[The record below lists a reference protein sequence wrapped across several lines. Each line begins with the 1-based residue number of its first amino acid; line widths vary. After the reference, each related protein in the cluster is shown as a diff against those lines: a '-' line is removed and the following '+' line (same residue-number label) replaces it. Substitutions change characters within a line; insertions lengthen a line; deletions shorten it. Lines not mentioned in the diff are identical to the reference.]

1 MEVFVKKAYV
11 IFMKQV
17 VFKIL
22 QEGPVKF
29 EHNNVM
35 LFRPN
40 IDGDMLGYIYTVIFV
55 KIPLK
60 WWFFLKQKD
69 SSNETSDHTTGQGLS

>member
-1 MEVFVKKAYV
+1 MEVFVKKKAYV

-40 IDGDMLGYIYTVIFV
+40 IDGDILEVHLYRNFC
-55 KIPLK
+55 
-60 WWFFLKQKD
+60 KD
-69 SSNETSDHTTGQGLS
+69 SDKVVVLFKTKR

>member
-1 MEVFVKKAYV
+1 
-11 IFMKQV
+11 MKQV

-40 IDGDMLGYIYTVIFV
+40 IDGDILEVHLYRNFC
-55 KIPLK
+55 
-60 WWFFLKQKD
+60 KD
-69 SSNETSDHTTGQGLS
+69 SDKVVVLFKKKR